1 MNTIKE
7 KEIGLQAELKAE
19 LAEPLP
25 SIGRINI
32 PKTRYINP
40 DVVAQYEKIKTTSMN
55 SLDSLEEKLA
65 EVEAR
70 KKKARKLITTHQL
83 RAEKFRHKKKH

>member
-7 KEIGLQAELKAE
+7 KELQLQAELKAE

-25 SIGRINI
+25 NITRINI

-40 DVVAQYEKIKTTSMN
+40 DVVAQYEKITSMSTN
-55 SLDSLEEKLA
+55 SLDALEENLV
-65 EVEAR
+65 EMEAR
-70 KKKARKLITTHQL
+70 KKKARKLITTRQL
-83 RAEKFRHKKKH
+83 RAKQFRHKKKH